1 VDGDTFLWVIGRGT
15 GAAAT
20 VALSMALLSGV
31 ALRPGFLQ
39 WFTHNRGLR
48 AVHDA
53 AGIIWLPLGAIHVVA
68 LLLDSQAKLTPVDV
82 VIPFVASY
90 GVIAIGLGTVSLDL
104 FAVVMIT
111 SWLRDRM
118 SLVVWLWI
126 HRLSYV
132 AFAAVFAHTL
142 LSGSDFANPFLSVL
156 AWLTLLALCAG
167 VGIRLL
173 RAGDR
178 PKVRPG
184 A

>member
-1 VDGDTFLWVIGRGT
+1 MDADTILWVLGRGT

-53 AGIIWLPLGAIHVVA
+53 ASLIWLPLGAVHVVA
-68 LLLDSQAKLTPVDV
+68 LLLDSQAKLAPVDV

-90 GVIAIGLGTVSLDL
+90 GIVAIGLGTVSLDI

-111 SWLRDRM
+111 SWLKSRM
-118 SLVVWLWI
+118 TQSLWLTI
-126 HRLSYV
+126 HRSSYV

-142 LSGSDFANPFLSVL
+142 LSGSDFTNPFLSVL
-156 AWLTLLALCAG
+156 AWVTLFGLLAG
-167 VGIRLL
+167 VGIRVL
-173 RAGDR
+173 RVVDR
-178 PKVRPG
+178 PGVRPG
-184 A
+184 S